1 MHYTNLLIHNEMASV
16 KSKEETGNTRTEACP
31 SATCS
36 GPFRPHFRDIGTF
49 FCVVCFYV
57 SVWIYHFKNY
67 YTDFEKKIYWF
78 TRIYVEGNLEV
89 IVVSVHPKY
98 GSFWTLQW
106 AVTFYES
113 QMIPCE
119 IVESYSYVDGE

>member
-49 FCVVCFYV
+49 FV
-57 SVWIYHFKNY
+57 SSVFMYPSEYITLRITTQISK
-67 YTDFEKKIYWF
+67 KKIYWF

-98 GSFWTLQW
+98 GSF
-106 AVTFYES
+106 
-113 QMIPCE
+113 
-119 IVESYSYVDGE
+119 